1 MRLLFTTSSESPEL
15 PDFETCIAVCC
26 VALPSLLAWQ
36 QHSVALLSCCAQ
48 TWAGKPENWEAAQ
61 KVLLSLAAV
70 NSQAQLGQYKGPHPC
85 PGGGRILQASAW
97 FRAHQLTL
105 LM

>member
-1 MRLLFTTSSESPEL
+1 MTVLH
-15 PDFETCIAVCC
+15 CCHVVC
-26 VALPSLLAWQ
+26 V
-36 QHSVALLSCCAQ
+36 Q

-85 PGGGRILQASAW
+85 PGGGRILQASRG
-97 FRAHQLTL
+97 FSRQVENQGCVSGDGL
-105 LM
+105 LCCCS